1 MPSDLPKEEE
11 KEDEEQS
18 RAEKSAMELL
28 KRVAPELIFLESKKE
43 LISKTK
49 PLFKLE
55 KAFIQEQKARRNS
68 SYTICRRSAV

>member
-28 KRVAPELIFLESKKE
+28 KRVAPKFNIPRK
-43 LISKTK
+43 
-49 PLFKLE
+49 
-55 KAFIQEQKARRNS
+55 QKRT
-68 SYTICRRSAV
+68 Y